1 MGVIRVT
8 QSTASTNKVCYPFMK
23 GKYTQI
29 AFCPVW
35 DRNKGTSF
43 LPAGLRC
50 IWKPD
55 AGNAP
60 GAWDTIK
67 NWNTCP
73 SKNQD
78 THKQQQG
85 NYSCQNSYVRQTWTY
100 TSPYGFHLTHMSDG
114 GQTYPSTYAASS
126 QNVRLYCESSPNLY
140 EAKNASAEHPF
151 IVYPVSS
158 NSNGLFGI
166 VPALNSSEMG
176 KKKQATGVFGAILG
190 IPMALTN
197 YWDICTQW
205 YSDKLSHA
213 FYPVA
218 GTPKSIMS
226 CKIGTSAWATI
237 RQYVSDTWHTNRQEF
252 NKAANQLTPAW
263 PTDNSTFTGTKYI
276 GSVGTL
282 KTGGKF
288 LVFTQYTD
296 TIKSGT
302 IITPQFYSIYQ
313 HPSDSAPSEFF
324 PTVYDQWI
332 GIKN

>member
-8 QSTASTNKVCYPFMK
+8 QSTASTNKVCYPFMQ
-23 GKYTQI
+23 GKYTHI

-35 DRNKGTSF
+35 DRNKSTSF

-55 AGNAP
+55 AGNAC

-78 THKQQQG
+78 THKQQQP
-85 NYSCQNSYVRQTWTY
+85 NYSCQNDYVKQTWTY

-114 GQTYPSTYAASS
+114 GQTQASTYAASS
-126 QNVRLYCESSPNLY
+126 KNVPLYFGSWDRN
-140 EAKNASAEHPF
+140 AGKASAANPCV
-151 IVYPVSS
+151 VYQVSS
-158 NSNGLFGI
+158 NTNGLFGI
-166 VPALNSSEMG
+166 IPALRSDIMG
-176 KKKQATGVFGAILG
+176 NKKEATGVFGAILG
-190 IPMALTN
+190 IPMELST

-213 FYPVA
+213 FDPTN
-218 GTPKSIMS
+218 GTTGTDIQS
-226 CKIGTSAWATI
+226 CYIGSSAWSAL
-237 RQYVSDTWHTNRQEF
+237 RHWVSDTWHTNRQEF
-252 NKAANQLTPAW
+252 NTAANNLKPAW
-263 PTDNSTFTGTKYI
+263 PTDNTIFTGTKYI
-276 GSVGTL
+276 GSVGNAEN
-282 KTGGKF
+282 GGKY

-302 IITPQFYSIYQ
+302 IITPQFYSIYF
-313 HPSDSAPSEFF
+313 HPGDGAPEEFF

-332 GIKN
+332 GIKT